1 MAIDAVS
8 SAGNAYQPVQQPNE
22 TRVASEAKRTADQ
35 AAQTVKAEERRQTVQ
50 AQREQQAQQSPP
62 PKPTVNTQ
70 GQATG
75 QLLNEIA

>member
-1 MAIDAVS
+1 MAIDSVS

-35 AAQTVKAEERRQTVQ
+35 AVQ
-50 AQREQQAQQSPP
+50 ATKVDEQRKTAQVQREQQAQQSPP
-62 PKPTVNTQ
+62 PKPVVNTQ

>member
-1 MAIDAVS
+1 MAIDPVS

-22 TRVASEAKRTADQ
+22 TRMASDAKRTADQ
-35 AAQTVKAEERRQTVQ
+35 AAQTAKAEGRRQTVQ
-50 AQREQQAQQSPP
+50 AQREQQSPP
-62 PKPTVNTQ
+62 PKPAVNTQ

>member
-1 MAIDAVS
+1 MAIDSVS

-35 AAQTVKAEERRQTVQ
+35 AVQTAKVDEQRKTAQV
-50 AQREQQAQQSPP
+50 QREQQAQQSPP
-62 PKPTVNTQ
+62 PKPVVNTQ

>member
-1 MAIDAVS
+1 MAIDSVS

-35 AAQTVKAEERRQTVQ
+35 AVQTAKVEEQRQTAQTQHE
-50 AQREQQAQQSPP
+50 QQSPP
-62 PKPTVNTQ
+62 PKPVVNTQ